1 MPDSPLPKVRFKF
14 NAESDSHVWRIVS
27 LHAREAVSELYSVA
41 LELACDDLGADPDAL
56 LGDKCEALIIRD
68 DHERAWRGFVHRV
81 EHRGVA
87 QGHVVCRAHLVPALY
102 GMSQR
107 VDSYIF
113 QDMTVPQILAVVLAE
128 GLSPYGRTY
137 TIDKLSRD
145 YPVREYCAQH
155 RESDLEFVMRLMA
168 DEGIAFWFDHTGDA
182 EVMVLSDHKEAH
194 TAITTMDGQPVLI
207 QGPEAGT
214 AAAERVRHFELA
226 HSLESTSA
234 VVRDFDWTQPRLG
247 IPGNGLS
254 AEDRGTDLRGRDR
267 EVYEY
272 PAPLTIGDYAKPQYG
287 AHDQVAQA
295 AVRHERFRS
304 LEGRFTGDGEVTVF
318 NPGQTFE
325 LTGHRVSGFDRKYLL
340 TRVEHF
346 GFAPEQ
352 LTADV
357 TPAEAQRERYRNTFE
372 CLDAGVVFRPTRTA
386 RRPVISGAQTA
397 TVVGPAGEEIY
408 TDEHGRIK
416 VQFHWD
422 RVGARDEHSSC
433 WLRVSQTWAGSG
445 WGFMF
450 IPRIGMEVV
459 VTFLE
464 GNPDR
469 PLVTGCVYNGE
480 NTPSYTLPDDKTR
493 SWIRTNSSH
502 TTGGY
507 NELRFEDLAGSEEI
521 YLRAEK
527 DFNEYVKHD
536 HTTTVDNDQTN
547 TVHGSQT
554 ETVDGNQTLTVHTN
568 RTKTIDGNESIH
580 IKGQQNITID
590 GGGSG
595 GDDPPPAPGAG
606 LFVTGE
612 YTVEATSKITLK
624 VGGSTIV
631 IDAGSITCTSG
642 GNSVMKLDA
651 NADLK
656 ASGAGQVYLTANA
669 DMHSAAGS
677 QVYLTGDADMHSSG
691 NAQVFLTAN
700 ADMHS
705 SGGSQVLLDGNAQMT
720 TGGNAT
726 VQGGG
731 TATVAAPT
739 STLAGGGGA
748 VEASGGG
755 VTAAGGQVN
764 VSGGMVNISG
774 GLVKIN

>member
-14 NAESDSHVWRIVS
+14 NAESDAHVWRVVT
-27 LHAREAVSELYSVA
+27 LHAREAISELYAVA
-41 LELACDDLGADPDAL
+41 VELACDDLTADPDAL
-56 LGDKCEALIIRD
+56 LGDKAEVLVTRD
-68 DHERAWRGFVHRV
+68 GHERKWNGVVHRV

-87 QGHVVCRAHLVPALY
+87 QGHVVCRAHVAPALY

-107 VDSYIF
+107 VDSFVF
-113 QDMTVPQILAVVLAE
+113 QDMSADQIVSVVLAE
-128 GLSPYGRTY
+128 GLSPFGRTY
-137 TIDKLSRD
+137 SIDGLRRA
-145 YPVREYCAQH
+145 YPTREYCAQH

-168 DEGIAFWFDHTGDA
+168 DEGIAFWFDHAGPA
-182 EVMVLSDHKEAH
+182 EVMTLTDHKEAH
-194 TAITTMDGQPVLI
+194 SAVATMDGNPVLI
-207 QGPEAGT
+207 MGPESGT
-214 AAAERVRHFELA
+214 ASAERVRHFELS
-226 HSLESTSA
+226 HSLQPTSS

-247 IPGNGLS
+247 IPGKGLS
-254 AEDRGTDLRGRDR
+254 DEERSTDLRGRDR

-272 PAPLTIGDYAKPQYG
+272 PAPLTIGSYASPQYG
-287 AHDQVAQA
+287 AHDAPAQA
-295 AVRHERFRS
+295 QVRHELHKSRVQ
-304 LEGRFTGDGEVTVF
+304 RFTGAGEVVTF
-318 NPGQTFE
+318 NAGQVFE
-325 LTGHRVSGFDRKYLL
+325 LTGHRVASFDKKYLL

-346 GFAPEQ
+346 GHAPEE
-352 LTADV
+352 LNPDV
-357 TPAEAQRERYRNTFE
+357 TPEEAQRERYRNTFE
-372 CLDAGVVFRPTRTA
+372 CIDAEVTFRPTRTA
-386 RRPVISGAQTA
+386 RRPVIAGAQTA
-397 TVVGPAGEEIY
+397 TVVGPEGEEIY

-422 RVGARDEHSSC
+422 RAGNRDENSSL
-433 WLRVSQTWAGSG
+433 WIRVAQAWAGSG

-450 IPRIGMEVV
+450 VPRIGMEVV

-480 NTPSYTLPDDKTR
+480 NTPSYTLPDDKTK

-507 NELRFEDLAGSEEI
+507 NELRFEDLAGSEEV

-527 DFNEYVKHD
+527 DFNELVKHD
-536 HTTTVDNDQTN
+536 HTTTVDHDQTN
-547 TVHGSQT
+547 TVHGQQT

-568 RTKTIDGNESIH
+568 RTKTVDGNESIH

-590 GGGSG
+590 GGGDG

-651 NADLK
+651 NADMH
-656 ASGAGQVYLTANA
+656 ASGGGQVYLTGDA

-691 NAQVFLTAN
+691 SAQVYLTAN

-720 TGGNAT
+720 TPGDAT
-726 VQGGG
+726 VQGGA

-739 STLAGGGGA
+739 STLAGGGGS
-748 VEASGGG
+748 VEAGGAG
-755 VTAAGGQVN
+755 VTAAGGTVN
-764 VSGGMVNISG
+764 VSGGSVNISG

>member
-14 NAESDSHVWRIVS
+14 NAESDSHVWRIVT
-27 LHAREAVSELYSVA
+27 LHAREALSELYSVA
-41 LELACDDLGADPDAL
+41 VELACDDLGADPDAL
-56 LGDKCEALIIRD
+56 LGDKCEVFVSRD
-68 DHERAWRGFVHRV
+68 DHERAWRGVVHRV
-81 EHRGVA
+81 EHRGIA
-87 QGHVVCRAHLVPALY
+87 QGHVICRAHLVPALY
-102 GMSQR
+102 GLSQR
-107 VDSYIF
+107 VDSFIF
-113 QDMTVPQILAVVLAE
+113 QDMTVPQILAIVLAE
-128 GLSPYGRTY
+128 GLAPYGRTY
-137 TIDKLSRD
+137 AIDKLSRA
-145 YPVREYCAQH
+145 YPTREYCAQH

-168 DEGIAFWFDHTGDA
+168 DEGITFWFDHTGPA
-182 EVMVLSDHKEAH
+182 EVMILSDHKDAH
-194 TAITTMDGQPVLI
+194 TAVSTFDGNPIGI

-214 AAAERVRHFELA
+214 AVAERVRHFELA
-226 HSLESTSA
+226 HALQSTSA

-247 IPGNGLS
+247 IPGNGLG
-254 AEDRGTDLRGRDR
+254 AEQRSVDLRGRDR

-272 PAPLTIGDYAKPQYG
+272 PAPLTIGDYSAPQYG
-287 AHDQVAQA
+287 AHDATAQA
-295 AVRHERFRS
+295 TVRQERFAA
-304 LEGRFTGDGEVTVF
+304 GVQRFTGDGDVTVF
-318 NPGQTFE
+318 NPGQVFE
-325 LTGHRVSGFDRKYLL
+325 LTGHRVSSFDRKYLL

-346 GFAPEQ
+346 GAAPEE
-352 LTADV
+352 LTPDV
-357 TPAEAQRERYRNTFE
+357 TPDEAQRERYRNTFE
-372 CLDAGVVFRPTRTA
+372 ALDAAVVFRPTRTA
-386 RRPVISGAQTA
+386 RRPLIAGAQTA

-422 RVGARDEHSSC
+422 RAGARDERSSL
-433 WLRVSQTWAGSG
+433 WIRVSQTWAGSG

-450 IPRIGMEVV
+450 VPRIGMEVV

-480 NTPSYTLPDDKTR
+480 NTPSYTLPDDKTK

-521 YLRAEK
+521 YLRAQK

-547 TVHGSQT
+547 TVHGSQC

-568 RTKTIDGNESIH
+568 RTKTIDGNESVH

-624 VGGSTIV
+624 VGGSSIV
-631 IDAGSITCTSG
+631 IDGASITCTSG
-642 GNSVMKLDA
+642 GNAVMKLDA
-651 NADLK
+651 NADLH
-656 ASGAGQVYLTANA
+656 ASGGGQVYLTADA

-677 QVYLTGDADMHSSG
+677 QVYLNADADMHASG
-691 NAQVFLTAN
+691 SAQVYLDAN
-700 ADMHS
+700 VDAHS
-705 SGGSQVLLDGNAQMT
+705 AAGSQVLLDANAAMT
-720 TGGNAT
+720 TDAEAF
-726 VQGGG
+726 VQGGA

-739 STLAGGGGA
+739 ATLAGGGGS
-748 VEASGGG
+748 VEAGGAG